1 MRKMIV
7 CSALFGSLL
16 ALHPAGAQ
24 QPAPPAAPAAPPAA
38 APKAAAPAGAPKP
51 LKVIPSPAAKV
62 SQQVGTAEVSI
73 EYSSPGVKKRKI
85 WGELVPYDK
94 MWRTGA
100 NASNKLTLT
109 KDMTIGGKPVPAGTY
124 NLLTIPGKKSWT
136 IFINKDTTLNANVEK
151 HSDALDV
158 AKFTVTPKAIPF
170 RERLAFIFSDV
181 TDDSVNL
188 DLEWEKVRVS
198 IPIKAGANS

>member
-7 CSALFGSLL
+7 CSALFGTLF
-16 ALHPAGAQ
+16 ALTPAGAQ
-24 QPAPPAAPAAPPAA
+24 QPAAP
-38 APKAAAPAGAPKP
+38 AAAPAGAPKP
-51 LKVIPSPAAKV
+51 LKVMPSPGAKV
-62 SQQVGTAEVSI
+62 SQQVGTAEVTI

-94 MWRTGA
+94 LWRTGA

-136 IFINKDTTLNANVEK
+136 VLINKDTTLNASMDK
-151 HSDALDV
+151 HNEALDV

-170 RERLAFIFSDV
+170 RERMAFIFSDV
-181 TDDSVNL
+181 TDDSVTL
-188 DLEWEKVRVS
+188 DLEWEKVRIS
-198 IPIKAGANS
+198 IPIKVSANS